1 MPTHR
6 HNGMLLKSRFGV
18 TEGRWK
24 LHHRSYSY
32 MILYWLPYC
41 HIRPISEIKQM
52 YENTIFSYNSP
63 AFDTHLKGRHRNLAT
78 VFRMNKTRIR
88 EKKTEQ
94 FAYSVH
100 GT

>member
-1 MPTHR
+1 
-6 HNGMLLKSRFGV
+6 
-18 TEGRWK
+18 
-24 LHHRSYSY
+24 
-32 MILYWLPYC
+32 
-41 HIRPISEIKQM
+41 M

-63 AFDTHLKGRHRNLAT
+63 AFDTHLKGPHRNLAT

-100 GT
+100 GTWHTF